1 MAIWKRLTRSDGQ
14 LIDVNMDTVLH
25 MQGFKDHTN
34 LHFAVSAKGSV
45 YSVSIKETPH
55 QVHVAQSLRP

>member
-1 MAIWKRLTRSDGQ
+1 
-14 LIDVNMDTVLH
+14 VNMDTVLH

>member
-1 MAIWKRLTRSDGQ
+1 MAIWKRLTRVDGQ
-14 LIDVNMDTVLH
+14 LIDVNMDTVLY

-34 LHFAVSAKGSV
+34 LHFAVPAKDGI
-45 YSVSIKETPH
+45 YCISIKETPH